1 MTTYTYTVT
10 LTVAAIATD
19 TAKVG
24 DKFTA
29 TVTHRSRKGYHK
41 VVEQAA
47 NGLGLGRC
55 AIADGYMANVVEERL
70 VKEGRL
76 TYNPTIHFDVEV
88 EEVE

>member
-10 LTVAAIATD
+10 FTVAAIATD

-24 DKFTA
+24 DTFTR

-47 NGLGLGRC
+47 NGLGLGLC
-55 AIADGYMANVVEERL
+55 TIADGLSACIRQDVVIYD
-70 VKEGRL
+70 GRL
-76 TYNPTIHFDVEV
+76 GYNPTIHFDVTV